1 MYELKLI
8 AAESDLCCC
17 KNLWALYSVRRS
29 VFVVLHNIFLYYDE
43 ITLKMSS
50 FPDRLNP
57 GVNRNAEQLLYRA
70 NIVFHERKVECQALP
85 LLVSG
90 LNEIALVNKFSYIM

>member
-8 AAESDLCCC
+8 AAESDLCC
-17 KNLWALYSVRRS
+17 WALYSVRRS

-57 GVNRNAEQLLYRA
+57 GVNRNAENLSHSA
-70 NIVFHERKVECQALP
+70 HMIFHKLDIFTNFNC
-85 LLVSG
+85 
-90 LNEIALVNKFSYIM
+90 

>member
-17 KNLWALYSVRRS
+17 KNLWALYSVRS
-29 VFVVLHNIFLYYDE
+29 VFVALHNIFLYYDE

-57 GVNRNAEQLLYRA
+57 GVNRNAENFNVV
-70 NIVFHERKVECQALP
+70 NIPIFINCTFSPLKLP
-85 LLVSG
+85 GSVCMRNG
-90 LNEIALVNKFSYIM
+90 IQGR

>member
-70 NIVFHERKVECQALP
+70 NIMFHKRKVECP
-85 LLVSG
+85 T
-90 LNEIALVNKFSYIM
+90 YR

>member
-29 VFVVLHNIFLYYDE
+29 VFVALHNIFLYYDE

-70 NIVFHERKVECQALP
+70 NIVFHKRKVECPA
-85 LLVSG
+85 
-90 LNEIALVNKFSYIM
+90 YR

>member
-17 KNLWALYSVRRS
+17 KNLWALYSARRS

-57 GVNRNAEQLLYRA
+57 GVNRNAEPTFIQSKHY
-70 NIVFHERKVECQALP
+70 
-85 LLVSG
+85 VSQK
-90 LNEIALVNKFSYIM
+90 ES